1 MIDDNS
7 VLTEISS
14 LNDFEREIYDFVL
27 EFWPATALEVAEKF
41 NENTATPDDKKRMNA
56 KYNYYLKKIVDKGLL
71 LSKKAGNTLIVW
83 PVIVE
88 KYRVVHEILK
98 GEKFDHS
105 IEFIN
110 YLKQKNKLESA
121 KNA

>member
-1 MIDDNS
+1 MFDNNS

-14 LNDFEREIYDFVL
+14 LNEFEREIYDFVL
-27 EFWPATALEVAEKF
+27 EFWPATALEIATHF
-41 NENTATPDDKKRMNA
+41 NEKVTTVEEKKRMNS
-56 KYNYYLKKIVDKGLL
+56 KYNYYLKKIVEKRLL
-71 LSKKAGNTLIVW
+71 FSKKAGNTLIVW
-83 PVIVE
+83 PIVVE

-105 IEFIN
+105 LDFLN
-110 YLKQKNKLESA
+110 YLNEKKKKELD